1 MHISCIAEHN
11 MELSEKVYVYE
22 TYVSARYLCS
32 TVSNAE
38 DEGQADISERS
49 ILPNSF

>member
-1 MHISCIAEHN
+1 MYMRLMFLQDN
-11 MELSEKVYVYE
+11 
-22 TYVSARYLCS
+22 LCG